1 MEKLCNQ
8 QKLHIL
14 LMVTNNWDLC
24 HVSVKATGSHVFL
37 QSPRLA
43 MASSN
48 TANFASWT
56 HISVISWNN
65 SSHGGKQF
73 QFSAGAWG
81 KVLLW
86 VKSGH
91 HGADGSCPPDT
102 QRMYDCLTR
111 HRLPPRRATALRS
124 PPPKLKT
131 SQSPARNVFLCSHWC
146 FHSDLIDTQKPET
159 TVISAE
165 GGVMVGDVE
174 ERAAPSP
181 WNTSRMVHGFI
192 CGQQSR
198 MVSVHIVHTF
208 CLFTAFPYFCHNHT
222 LYFLNM
228 KLHYTIF

>member
-1 MEKLCNQ
+1 MMQPRMDSLWPCSFNNMRDIIRKTLVFVTVVQMLKMLHVMEKLCNQ

-48 TANFASWT
+48 TANSAWWT

-81 KVLLW
+81 NVLLW

-111 HRLPPRRATALRS
+111 HHLPPRRATALRS
-124 PPPKLKT
+124 PPPKTKNLSESCT
-131 SQSPARNVFLCSHWC
+131 QC
-146 FHSDLIDTQKPET
+146 FPLQPLMFS
-159 TVISAE
+159 
-165 GGVMVGDVE
+165 
-174 ERAAPSP
+174 
-181 WNTSRMVHGFI
+181 
-192 CGQQSR
+192 
-198 MVSVHIVHTF
+198 
-208 CLFTAFPYFCHNHT
+208 
-222 LYFLNM
+222 
-228 KLHYTIF
+228 